1 MSSNK
6 IKTSKPLDEYV
17 EEATQNIQNDRAVAS
32 KLLLDLV
39 NEMSQTNDKYKHKD
53 FGEVASKYL
62 ETLQRSNEQ
71 LVKIA
76 SIIQRKEG
84 IQESLSGKE
93 KDEIFDLIKGDK

>member
-1 MSSNK
+1 MSK
-6 IKTSKPLDEYV
+6 KLEEYI
-17 EEATQNIQNDRAVAS
+17 ENATNNIDNDRAVAN

-39 NEMSQTNDKYKHKD
+39 NEMSKTTDKYKHRD

-76 SIIQRKEG
+76 AIIQKKEYTVP
-84 IQESLSGKE
+84 
-93 KDEIFDLIKGDK
+93 

>member
-1 MSSNK
+1 MSKNGKS
-6 IKTSKPLDEYV
+6 LEEYLT
-17 EEATQNIQNDRAVAS
+17 EATQNINNDRAVAS

-76 SIIQRKEG
+76 SIIQKKEG
-84 IQESLSGKE
+84 AQETLSGKE
-93 KDEIFDLIKGDK
+93 KDEIFDMIKGE

>member
-1 MSSNK
+1 MSKQKALNDY
-6 IKTSKPLDEYV
+6 IED
-17 EEATQNIQNDRAVAS
+17 ATQNILNDRAIAN

-39 NEMSQTNDKYKHKD
+39 NEMSQTTDKYKHKD

-76 SIIQRKEG
+76 AILQRKEG
-84 IQESLSGKE
+84 VQDSLSSKE
-93 KDEIFDLIKGDK
+93 KDEIFDLIKEKK